1 MTNRI
6 ACLLSVCCCGGMLA
20 AETIS
25 VKSPDGRNEI
35 RLDTEPVVQYSV
47 WRDGKARIEPTEITL
62 TISGRPAL
70 GGKDNHAYA
79 GATPRARAGR
89 VPAPVYKKAFVD
101 DDGHETLVRFK
112 DGWGIALHARNDGV
126 AWRFETFFG
135 GDVCVPAEGTRLR
148 FPSDASFLYGR
159 TWGGLESSWE
169 AVYQRAAKL
178 EEIPAGRDRFVY
190 LPLTVSYPDGVAMC
204 VTESNVW
211 DYPGLN
217 FYRPEGS
224 ADTLQSWQ
232 AQEPLEV
239 QRKGVHIHV
248 VKRYPCLSRTT
259 GTRAYPWRV
268 FLLAKDAISLTE
280 SDAVWALAEPCRIAD
295 TSWIK
300 PGPTAWNWW
309 CADRLTDVG
318 FDGRFDTRTFKA
330 YIDFAAANKL
340 PYMLIDAGWA
350 GGFEGQDMDVI
361 RPNFDLDALVAYAR
375 ERNVDLI
382 LWAAWSDLADKQ
394 RRRRLFREFA
404 ARGVKGFKIDF
415 FDRDD
420 RTIADVTTEMARDA
434 AENHL
439 VLDFHGMH
447 KPVGLSRTYPNI
459 LNYEGVHG
467 MEQEKFAGSAKT
479 DFPANDVQAIYTRML
494 AGPMDYTPGAMG
506 NVTREAFKPNRSHPV
521 AQGTRAHQL
530 AMYVLYEAP
539 LQMLSDSPSDY
550 RKNPE
555 NQACVDFMARVP
567 TVWDDTKGLCGELG
581 RFAAMARR
589 KGDVWYAAA
598 MTDWTARTLTLDTF
612 FLGTGD
618 WTAEIYA
625 DASDAAT
632 RPEHYEKLVRTI
644 PAGAKLDVALAP
656 GGGWAARFTRK

>member
-1 MTNRI
+1 MMT
-6 ACLLSVCCCGGMLA
+6 AMTFCVV
-20 AETIS
+20 AETVS
-25 VKSPDGRNEI
+25 VVSPDGLNEI
-35 RLDTEPVVQYSV
+35 RLETEPVLAYSV
-47 WRDGKARIEPTEITL
+47 WREGRARIVPTPITL
-62 TISGRPAL
+62 TVSGRSAL
-70 GGKDNHAYA
+70 GGAENHTYE
-79 GATPRARAGR
+79 GQTRRARPGR
-89 VPAPVYKKAFVD
+89 VESPVYKKAFVD
-101 DDGHETLVRFK
+101 DDGNETFVSFK
-112 DGWGIALHARNDGV
+112 GGWGVALHARNDGV
-126 AWRFETFFG
+126 AWRFETSFG
-135 GDVCVPAEGTRLR
+135 GDVTVPAEGTKLR
-148 FPSDASFLYGR
+148 FPADASFLYGR

-169 AVYQRAAKL
+169 AVYQPAATMAD
-178 EEIPAGRDRFVY
+178 IPAGRDHFIY
-190 LPLTVSYPDGVAMC
+190 LPLTVSYPDGGAMC

-217 FYRPEGS
+217 FYRPEGG
-224 ADTLQSWQ
+224 DELLSWQ

-239 QRKGVHIHV
+239 HRKGVHIHV
-248 VKRYPCLSRTT
+248 KTRRPYLSKTT

-268 FLLAKDAISLTE
+268 FLLGRNAISLTE

-309 CADRLTDVG
+309 CADRLTDMG
-318 FDGRFDTRTFKA
+318 FEGRFDTRTFKA
-330 YIDFAAANKL
+330 YIDFSAANKL

-361 RPNFDLDALVAYAR
+361 RPDIDLDELVKYGR

-394 RRRRLFREFA
+394 RRRRIFREFA

-420 RTIADVTTEMARDA
+420 REIADITTEMARDA
-434 AENHL
+434 AENRL

-447 KPVGLSRTYPNI
+447 KPVGLSRTYPNV

-467 MEQEKFAGSAKT
+467 MEQEKFGGSAKT
-479 DFPANDVQAIYTRML
+479 DFPANDVKAIYTRML

-506 NVTREAFKPNRSHPV
+506 NVTREAFLPNRKHPV

-550 RKNPE
+550 RRNPE
-555 NQACVDFMARVP
+555 NQTCTDFMAQVP

-581 RFAAMARR
+581 LWAAMARR
-589 KGDVWYAAA
+589 KGETWYAAA
-598 MTDWTARTLTLDTF
+598 MTDWTGRTVTLDTS
-612 FLGTGD
+612 FLGAGS
-618 WTAEIYA
+618 WTATIYA

-632 RPEHYEKLVRTI
+632 QPEHFTKTAKTIAAGEKLIVQ
-644 PAGAKLDVALAP
+644 LAP
-656 GGGWAARFTRK
+656 GGGWTAKFNRVK